1 MFSDTFTQVNNPF
14 LENIISNPSFCIR
27 SRVLNF
33 ILRMT
38 SGYHRDSVKL
48 SRSEIAEAVGYKGA
62 LPNISRCLTW
72 LRTNGFISKKGK
84 SITLL
89 KQQSTSESEKVSN
102 DAQKNVSPDAFQK
115 VSNDAQI
122 DTNESYPQGKHC
134 INNDSIDNKKSINI
148 DIKNTQKVSIEIPT
162 SKEILNKKLTTSE
175 IESHIQFCS
184 EQGEQFDADKIKKEY
199 RLFAYHNEDN
209 PKINSPEAATAMFNR
224 WLSQAI
230 RYIKKGRMMNINKK
244 SINNETPEQPNLK
257 NVSTHARFFDTPQPV
272 QQNVSPD
279 AQNVSD
285 NRHFVSS
292 NAARIASD
300 FAEFIK

>member
-1 MFSDTFTQVNNPF
+1 MLNDTFTQINNPL
-14 LENIISNPSFCIR
+14 LENIISNASFCIR

-38 SGYHRDSVKL
+38 AGYHRDSVKL
-48 SRSEIAEAVGYKGA
+48 SRSEIAQAVGYKGA

-89 KQQSTSESEKVSN
+89 KQQSTSEFQKVSN
-102 DAQKNVSPDAFQK
+102 DAQKKVSPKAFQK
-115 VSNDAQI
+115 VSNDAH
-122 DTNESYPQGKHC
+122 ESYPQAKDR

-175 IESHIQFCS
+175 IENHIQFCS
-184 EQGEQFDADKIKKEY
+184 EKGEQFDADKIKQEY
-199 RLFAYHNEDN
+199 KKFAYHNEEN
-209 PKINSPEAATAMFNR
+209 PKINSPEAVTAMFNR

-230 RYIKKGRMMNINKK
+230 RYIKKGRMMINKK
-244 SINNETPEQPNLK
+244 SIN
-257 NVSTHARFFDTPQPV
+257 SG
-272 QQNVSPD
+272 
-279 AQNVSD
+279 
-285 NRHFVSS
+285 
-292 NAARIASD
+292 
-300 FAEFIK
+300 